1 MSQSSQWGK
10 AILLFC
16 FAVLLSFDAILFIG
30 RMMHGADSPRESYGR
45 LAVDLV
51 IGRGIVSDCE
61 QIGEHLS

>member
-1 MSQSSQWGK
+1 
-10 AILLFC
+10 
-16 FAVLLSFDAILFIG
+16 
-30 RMMHGADSPRESYGR
+30 MMHGADSPRESYGR